1 MAKVTPAMIKEL
13 RESTQAGMLDC
24 KKALTAAEVEMQ
36 AAVEWL
42 RKKGL
47 SKASKVAGKVTAE
60 GTVGLVIADDFKT
73 ATITEV
79 NCQTDFVSQNEN
91 FVAIVD
97 DMVAFIHTE
106 KPADME
112 ELKTSTISGKSFDE
126 TMASVVQRVGE
137 NIQVRRFD
145 SLSVN
150 GSGVAN
156 GYVHSNGSIG
166 VAVVAKTDSDAT
178 SEKLQTFMKDIAMHA
193 AAMGPQWLLE
203 SDIPKENLEKEEEFA
218 REDLKKEG
226 KPEAM
231 WDKIIPGKLKKY
243 AKENT
248 LANQMFVKDDKKTV
262 AQALADA
269 AKEIGGTAELTAFAR
284 FKVGEGIEVEVKDFA
299 DEVAEQLAAAKA

>member
-24 KKALTAAEVEMQ
+24 KKALTAAEGEMQ

-73 ATITEV
+73 ATLTEV

-106 KPADME
+106 QPSDME
-112 ELKTSTISGKSFDE
+112 ELKSSTISGKSFEE
-126 TMASVVQRVGE
+126 TMASAVQRVGE

-145 SLSVN
+145 SLTVKDSGVVN
-150 GSGVAN
+150 G
-156 GYVHSNGSIG
+156 YIHSNGSVG
-166 VAVVAKTDSDAT
+166 VIVSAKTDSDAT
-178 SEKLQTFMKDIAMHA
+178 SDKLQTFMKDIAMHA
-193 AAMGPQWLLE
+193 AAMSPQWLVE
-203 SDIPKENLEKEEEFA
+203 GDIPAENLKKEEEFA

-262 AQALADA
+262 AAALSAA
-269 AKEIGGTAELTAFAR
+269 AKEVGGTAELTAFAR
-284 FKVGEGIEVEVKDFA
+284 FKVGEGIEVETKDFA
-299 DEVAEQLAAAKA
+299 DEVAEQLAAAKS

>member
-24 KKALTAAEVEMQ
+24 KKALTAAEGDMQ
-36 AAVEWL
+36 GAVEWL

-60 GTVGLVIADDFKT
+60 GTVGLIVSDDFKT

-126 TMASVVQRVGE
+126 TMASAVQRVGE

>member
-24 KKALTAAEVEMQ
+24 KKALTAAEGDMQ
-36 AAVEWL
+36 GAVEWL

-60 GTVGLVIADDFKT
+60 GTVGLIVSDDFKT

-106 KPADME
+106 QPSDME
-112 ELKTSTISGKSFDE
+112 ELKSSTISGKSFEE
-126 TMASVVQRVGE
+126 TMASAVQRVGE

-145 SLSVN
+145 SLTVKDSGVVN
-150 GSGVAN
+150 G
-156 GYVHSNGSIG
+156 YIHSNGSVG
-166 VAVVAKTDSDAT
+166 VIVSAKTDSDAT
-178 SEKLQTFMKDIAMHA
+178 SDKLQTFMKDIAMHA
-193 AAMGPQWLLE
+193 AAMSPQWLVE
-203 SDIPKENLEKEEEFA
+203 GDIPAENLKKEEEFA

-262 AQALADA
+262 AAALSAA
-269 AKEIGGTAELTAFAR
+269 AKEVGGTAELTAFAR
-284 FKVGEGIEVEVKDFA
+284 FKVGEGIEVETKDFA
-299 DEVAEQLAAAKA
+299 DEVAEQLAAAKS